1 MIIFRVFRAFEV
13 KKVHINSEFSYNV
26 FILKNKKAGVKM
38 SYIAHKRSDYDNEE
52 QPLIEHLK
60 NVSDLSA
67 EFAKPLNQS
76 EYAKIIGI
84 MHDIGKYSEA
94 FQQRINGNSKRRVD
108 HSTCG
113 MKESI
118 KRKMMIP
125 AFCIAGHHGGI
136 PDLGSK
142 HDTADNAT
150 IQGRLRKPTEDF
162 SAWATEVD
170 QNELKQ
176 IKEPRNIDAVYCSFL
191 IRFMF
196 SCLVDADYIDTE
208 NFMSNGTVSRV
219 GGDTP
224 EKLLCMLYSYIE
236 KWKNPDTRL
245 NTLRSQILNECTDA
259 GKNSDERLFTLTVP
273 TGGGKTVSSMAFALN
288 YAVKHNKKRVIYVI
302 PYTSIIEQN
311 ADVFRNIFGCKNVLE
326 NHSNFDFKDYDDE
339 TKAQMMLAAEN
350 WDSPVIVTTAVAFF
364 ESIFSNKPSKCR
376 KIHNI
381 ADSVV
386 IFDEAQILPLDY
398 LLPCAAAIRQLAENY
413 NCGVVLCTATQPNF
427 DLIINMTKKDGK
439 EISLTEI
446 CKSNKSIT
454 DDFRRAEFCYD
465 GKLEDDELVLRLSQS
480 SQVLCIV
487 NKKAHAQRIYS
498 MLGDS
503 NENFHLS
510 TYMYPSH
517 RKKVLEEIRKRLK
530 ENKPCRVISTS
541 LIEAGVDIDFP
552 TVYRAISGIDSILQ
566 AGGRCNRE
574 NKREIEKSVVHIF
587 NTDEVLSYQQTNAD
601 VAKDVINKYGDRIY
615 LPEAVKMYFDNLY
628 YYRDIDRT
636 HRVFDKKEIMKSVSG
651 FEFETVSQKFKMI
664 ENNTIPLYICTEESE
679 KEINDL
685 RQHNYSKELF
695 RKLQQYAVNL
705 YEQDFKRLDEMCAV
719 ERIDNHFYVL
729 SDNKYYSE
737 KTGIT
742 FPDENALKCIFG

>member
-1 MIIFRVFRAFEV
+1 
-13 KKVHINSEFSYNV
+13 
-26 FILKNKKAGVKM
+26 M
-38 SYIAHKRSDYDNEE
+38 SYIAHKRIDYDNKE

-76 EYAKIIGI
+76 EYAKIIGM
-84 MHDIGKYSEA
+84 MHDIGKYSNL
-94 FQQRINGNSKRRVD
+94 FQRKINGNNNIRVD

-113 MKESI
+113 MQESI
-118 KRKMMIP
+118 KRKMIMA

-136 PDLGSK
+136 PDIGSK
-142 HDTADNAT
+142 TDTADDST
-150 IQGRLRKPTEDF
+150 LCGRLKRKTEDF
-162 SAWATEVD
+162 SDWVTEVD

-176 IKEPRNIDAVYCSFL
+176 ISEQLMKDEVSNSF
-191 IRFMF
+191 ITRFLF

-208 NFMSNGTVSRV
+208 NFMSNGTVSRTS
-219 GGDTP
+219 GDTP
-224 EKLLCMLYSYIE
+224 DRLLSLLNSFVE
-236 KWKNPDTRL
+236 KWKNPSARL
-245 NTLRSQILNECTDA
+245 NILRSQILNECVEV
-259 GKNSDERLFTLTVP
+259 GKNSDDLLFTLTVP

-288 YAVKHNKKRVIYVI
+288 YAVKHNKKRIIYVI

-311 ADVFRNIFGCKNVLE
+311 ADVFRNIFGFKNVLE
-326 NHSNFDFKDYDDE
+326 NHSNVDFKNYDDE

-350 WDSPVIVTTAVAFF
+350 WDSPVIVTTAVTFF
-364 ESIFSNKPSKCR
+364 ESMFSNKPSKCR

-413 NCGVVLCTATQPNF
+413 NCAVVLCTATQPNF
-427 DLIINMTKKDGK
+427 DSIISMTKKDGG
-439 EISLTEI
+439 ETALTEI
-446 CKSNKSIT
+446 CKSNQSIT
-454 DDFRRAEFCYD
+454 DDFRRAEFKYD
-465 GKLEDDELVLRLSQS
+465 GKLEDDELASRLSQC
-480 SQVLCIV
+480 SQVLCVV
-487 NKKAHAQRIYS
+487 NKKAHAQKIYS
-498 MLGDS
+498 MLGESD
-503 NENFHLS
+503 ENFHLS

-517 RKKVLEEIRKRLK
+517 RKRALEIIRKRLA
-530 ENKPCRVISTS
+530 ENKPCRVVSTS

-574 NKREIEKSVVHIF
+574 NKREIGESVVHIF

-636 HRVFDKKEIMKSVSG
+636 HRVFDKKEIIMSISNSKY
-651 FEFETVSQKFKMI
+651 ETAAQKFKMI
-664 ENNTIPLYICTEESE
+664 ENNTIALYICTDENI

-685 RQHNYSKELF
+685 RHGNYSKELF
-695 RKLQQYAVNL
+695 RELQQYAVNL
-705 YEQDFKRLDEMCAV
+705 YEQDFNRLYKMCAV
-719 ERIDNHFYVL
+719 EQIDNHFYVL
-729 SDNKYYSE
+729 SDNKYYSK

-742 FPDENALKCIFG
+742 FPDENALKCFFE